1 MEVREQLLAPF
12 AAEDIEWRVQRAGV
26 GRDGEVWAMLAP
38 YITARGVQ
46 ERLDTVFGLGGW
58 EVSYRPWEVGHPGVL
73 CTLRVRDPETG
84 MWVVREDGAEQ
95 PETEP
100 VKGGF
105 SNALKRAAVQ
115 FGIGRYLYGIG
126 TVYADVSADKR
137 DGYQRGEVRDKK
149 TGETH
154 RFYWAVPA
162 WAMARVTA
170 PGSAEANAP
179 GAEPDSAPGNRN
191 SPRDSSS
198 AVSPACPRCAGPMW
212 DNRANKRSPR
222 APDWR
227 CKDKECGGV
236 YWPGQA
242 PGVPAVED
250 AEELA
255 ARSA

>member
-1 MEVREQLLAPF
+1 MDVGEQLLAPF
-12 AAEDIEWRVQRAGV
+12 ATEDIEWRIQRAGA

-46 ERLDTVFGLGGW
+46 ERLDEVFGLGGW

-126 TVYADVSADKR
+126 TVYAEVSTEKR
-137 DGYQRGEVRDKK
+137 EGYQRGEFRDKK
-149 TGETH
+149 SGETH

-162 WAMARVTA
+162 WALARVSA
-170 PGSAEANAP
+170 PAGEDALARP
-179 GAEPDSAPGNRN
+179 GPRVAEPAPASGAP
-191 SPRDSSS
+191 SP
-198 AVSPACPRCAGPMW
+198 PCPRCTGPMW

-242 PGVPAVED
+242 PPPED
-250 AEELA
+250 ALLEP